1 MTQAVDTIEL
11 FTKTEGEFQ
20 STLFDMQCMWY
31 ELDRAESH
39 ERQGEWGPALKQ
51 FLAVESHMK
60 DINEDQFDF
69 HTYCIRKVT
78 LRAYLQMIRLQ
89 DHLTAHP
96 FYQRAMRGAVRIYLR
111 LVDNPLPPP
120 TPEELAADEA
130 EELKKKEEKAAKA
143 AAEKKKGKSAPKG
156 EDEQAKKDED
166 DDPVG
171 KKHLKVDALEA
182 AAKYSKLLL
191 ESPLGSAKD
200 QLQGQMLAYEV
211 AMRQGKELLALQVRP
226 RRARCACC
234 GAAFRRYACLP
245 RSLSLSLSL
254 RSAHARRLLL
264 LLFPPP
270 PAGAEARHRGVRLN
284 RTPGGAP
291 APRRA
296 PCSRGVARHRLAPPR
311 GARASLRRGDCGAR
325 HYAERGGIRAG
336 VHCARR
342 GRPRAH
348 ARGRARA
355 GEARRRRARRRR
367 EREVARGDGVDRAR
381 EQRGL
386 LLRRALSAAR
396 VLRRGARLH
405 RRELERRGKVR
416 SFHFFCLLCFLQFLF
431 FFALLYS
438 FVCSSIL
445 LFAHFSC
452 SHLETHLALCHERF
466 PLATLFASD
475 AEKVE
480 VYAEH
485 VGAVTLA
492 RTAEEIE
499 VDDGA
504 AAAQE

>member
-234 GAAFRRYACLP
+234 GAAFRRCACLP

-264 LLFPPP
+264 LFPPRP
-270 PAGAEARHRGVRLN
+270 QALKRGIAACGSIEHQEVHPRLVALLARVASLGTASRRLEVLAQVFAAETAELGITQSAEEYAQAYTARAEGDLE
-284 RTPGGAP
+284 RT
-291 APRRA
+291 
-296 PCSRGVARHRLAPPR
+296 LA
-311 GARASLRRGDCGAR
+311 GARALVKLDAAAHGAAASAKLLAATASIVLESSADFCCDAR
-325 HYAERGGIRAG
+325 SAQLAY
-336 VHCARR
+336 CAA
-342 GRPRAH
+342 AH
-348 ARGRARA
+348 AFI
-355 GEARRRRARRRR
+355 GENSS
-367 EREVARGDGVDRAR
+367 D
-381 EQRGL
+381 
-386 LLRRALSAAR
+386 AAR
-396 VLRRGARLH
+396 SVLFI
-405 RRELERRGKVR
+405 
-416 SFHFFCLLCFLQFLF
+416 SFVFLLFFDFLFFCLLALF
-431 FFALLYS
+431 FCLL
-438 FVCSSIL
+438 I
-445 LFAHFSC
+445 FSC
-452 SHLETHLALCHERF
+452 
-466 PLATLFASD
+466 
-475 AEKVE
+475 
-480 VYAEH
+480 
-485 VGAVTLA
+485 
-492 RTAEEIE
+492 
-499 VDDGA
+499 
-504 AAAQE
+504 